1 MTEDQK
7 AMSLILEL
15 LHAAK
20 GVPVAASRLASDARY
35 CGYRND
41 LGGVL
46 DLMEDRKLVER
57 FPDPLGVRRYVMTKA
72 GKGAFDAL

>member
-7 AMSLILEL
+7 AMSLLLEL

-20 GVPVAASRLASDARY
+20 GVPVASSRLAADAKY

-41 LGGVL
+41 LTGII
-46 DLMEDRKLVER
+46 DLMEERKLIER
-57 FPDPLGVRRYVMTKA
+57 FPDALGVRRYVLTPA
-72 GKGAFDAL
+72 GKEAFDGL

>member
-20 GVPVAASRLASDARY
+20 GVPVAAARLASDAKY

-41 LGGVL
+41 LTGVL
-46 DLMEDRKLVER
+46 DLMEERGLIDR
-57 FPDPLGVRRYVMTKA
+57 FPDPLGVRRYVMTDA
-72 GKGAFDAL
+72 GKEAFDAL

>member
-20 GVPVAASRLASDARY
+20 GLPVAKTRLESDVKY
-35 CGYRND
+35 CGYRNEIS
-41 LGGVL
+41 GVL
-46 DLMEDRKLVER
+46 DLMEERQLIAR
-57 FPDPLGVRRYVMTKA
+57 FPDGLGVRRYTMTEK
-72 GKGAFDAL
+72 GKEAFDEL

>member
-7 AMSLILEL
+7 AMSLVLEL

-20 GVPVAASRLASDARY
+20 GVPVSATRLSNDAKY

-41 LGGVL
+41 LAGVL
-46 DLMEDRKLVER
+46 DLMEER
-57 FPDPLGVRRYVMTKA
+57 GLIARFADGLGVRRYLMTDA
-72 GKGAFDAL
+72 GKEAFDGL

>member
-20 GVPVAASRLASDARY
+20 GVPVAMSRLVSEVKY
-35 CGYRND
+35 CGFRNEIS
-41 LGGVL
+41 GVL
-46 DLMEDRKLVER
+46 DLMEDRELIAKV
-57 FPDPLGVRRYVMTKA
+57 PDGLGVRRYVMTDA
-72 GKGAFDAL
+72 GKEVFDAL

>member
-20 GVPVAASRLASDARY
+20 GVPVAASRLAQDVKY
-35 CGYRND
+35 CGYRNEIS
-41 LGGVL
+41 GVL
-46 DLMEDRKLVER
+46 DLMEDRQLIER
-57 FPDPLGVRRYVMTKA
+57 FSDGLGVRRYTMTAA
-72 GKGAFDAL
+72 GKEAFDAL

>member
-20 GVPVAASRLASDARY
+20 GVPVAATRLAAEAKY
-35 CGYRND
+35 CGHRNEIS
-41 LGGVL
+41 GVL
-46 DLMEDRKLVER
+46 DQMEERELIER
-57 FPDPLGVRRYVMTKA
+57 FPDALGVRRYVLTPA
-72 GKGAFDAL
+72 GKEAFDEL